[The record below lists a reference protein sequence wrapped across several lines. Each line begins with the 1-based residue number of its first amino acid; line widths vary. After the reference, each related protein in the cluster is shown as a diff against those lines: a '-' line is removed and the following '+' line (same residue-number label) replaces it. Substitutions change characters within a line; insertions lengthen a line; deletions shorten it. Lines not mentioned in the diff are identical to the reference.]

1 VASPGGGVD
10 YAAALTAA
18 LPWLVRHCGAA
29 ADAVVLVAERE
40 AATVAAFALPRLR
53 PMVAAACFV
62 DGGALMAATAAA
74 ADGLPLA
81 YVRSDGFGGGAVD
94 RSLEF
99 VAARQAQRLPAP
111 RTEALPAALAAWPF
125 GLSGSAVAI
134 ADFVR
139 RALAR

>member
-1 VASPGGGVD
+1 
-10 YAAALTAA
+10 
-18 LPWLVRHCGAA
+18 
-29 ADAVVLVAERE
+29 VLR
-40 AATVAAFALPRLR
+40 RR
-53 PMVAAACFV
+53 WCV
-62 DGGALMAATAAA
+62 DGR
-74 ADGLPLA
+74 D
-81 YVRSDGFGGGAVD
+81 GAVD